1 MRTAGALAAGDLLTD
16 HAEPGPPGAAA
27 SPDSFTRMAWLSL
40 PVLVWGL
47 GLQLALKL
55 KAAPLFVD
63 FLTMWTGGRMA
74 WTDAASIYH
83 PAVVDQ
89 AQAWL
94 LGAGAQDRP
103 FPYPP
108 ISLLAFGPLGRLPF
122 WTASIVW
129 IAPIAVAFG
138 VVAVRL
144 APRHRWLA
152 AALILLGPG
161 SIWAAL
167 SGQCVF
173 LTGALAL
180 AGTSQLER
188 RPILAGALLGAAA
201 GFKPTILLMAPVA
214 LVGGGHWRS
223 LISAGVCG
231 LALVGL
237 SALIWGPGL
246 WLEWLAYAPHYLTA
260 ITANTRYVTAIVA
273 PAGLAA
279 QLGLGG
285 VALLVWRF
293 VFMAAAAVGA
303 FLVFRRTRAL
313 WARLSALFGASL
325 LATPYAMN
333 YEMTL
338 LLPGAVL
345 ALMAVEGARARW
357 LAFGAY
363 WALVFAGLPVVG
375 GVAFLLYIGLT
386 LGCGLADDARK
397 APSPARVEPAVA

>member
-1 MRTAGALAAGDLLTD
+1 MAGALAAGEFLTD
-16 HAEPGPPGAAA
+16 QAEPPEPGSLPFA
-27 SPDSFTRMAWLSL
+27 DHFTRMAWLSL
-40 PVLVWGL
+40 PVIVWGV

-63 FLTMWTGGRMA
+63 FLTMWTGGRLA
-74 WTDAASIYH
+74 ATDPASIYH
-83 PAVVDQ
+83 PAIVDQ

-94 LGAGAQDRP
+94 LGAGAHDRP

-108 ISLLAFGPLGRLPF
+108 TSLLIFGPLGRLPF
-122 WTASIVW
+122 LPAAILW
-129 IAPIAVAFG
+129 IAPIAIAFG

-144 APRHRWLA
+144 APRHRGLV
-152 AALILLGPG
+152 AALVLLAPG

-180 AGTSQLER
+180 AGASQLER

-201 GFKPTILLMAPVA
+201 TFKPTILLMAPVA
-214 LVGGGHWRS
+214 LVGGGHWRA
-223 LISAGVCG
+223 LVSAGVCS

-237 SALIWGPGL
+237 SAAIWGPGL

-279 QLGLGG
+279 QLGLTGA
-285 VALLVWRF
+285 ALLVWRF

-303 FLVFRRTRAL
+303 FLVFRRTRVL

-325 LATPYAMN
+325 MATPYAMN

-345 ALMAVEGARARW
+345 ALMAVKGARARW

-375 GVAFLLYIGLT
+375 GVAFLLYVGLT
-386 LGCGLADDARK
+386 LSCGLADDARK
-397 APSPARVEPAVA
+397 ALAPAAAEPAVA